1 MKKIDLGQTVGILA
15 NIGVLGGLLLLVFE
29 LQQSREMMEAQTRHD
44 VSQGIV
50 DQLGEL
56 ASNADL
62 ADLQHRAQCGKLE
75 SSLEVRRFRSYV
87 NSRLRYWEDVHYQ
100 YRRGLYGESEFLA
113 QTQAWRAYLQ
123 FPAVSENW
131 KRMKGG
137 FAPEFV
143 AEIDALIS
151 DSSDSRF
158 EMDVCR

>member
-62 ADLQHRAQCGKLE
+62 ADLELRGMCGKLE
-75 SSLEVRRFRSYV
+75 SRLDVRRFSSHV

-100 YRRGLYGESEFLA
+100 YRRGLYAESEFRA
-113 QTQAWRAYLQ
+113 QTQAWRSYLQ
-123 FPAVSENW
+123 FSGVLDNW
-131 KRMKGG
+131 NRMKGG

-143 AEIDALIS
+143 ADIDALMSDKS
-151 DSSDSRF
+151 DSPFMLVD
-158 EMDVCR
+158 CQ